1 MWSFNFWLN
10 KFYSKVLIIFL
21 CVWILQLT
29 LIKVGS
35 EVLTARFG
43 LFYFFS
49 LELSRNLM
57 FQETIVDRLNFL
69 VWNWYFLPLDWVL
82 FLISTNILWKLEIKW
97 RDGISNFSVNLS
109 RWRNS
114 SEKLAK
120 WIFRVHNS
128 LTKI

>member
-43 LFYFFS
+43 LFFFFS
-49 LELSRNLM
+49 LELSRNII

>member
-43 LFYFFS
+43 LFFFFS

>member
-43 LFYFFS
+43 LFFFFS

-57 FQETIVDRLNFL
+57 FQETIVDRLNFI